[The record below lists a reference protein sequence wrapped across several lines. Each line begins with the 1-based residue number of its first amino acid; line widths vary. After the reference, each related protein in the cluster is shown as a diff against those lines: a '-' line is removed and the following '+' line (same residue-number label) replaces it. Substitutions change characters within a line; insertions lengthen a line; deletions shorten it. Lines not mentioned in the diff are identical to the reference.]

1 LIKREPFWVRY
12 RISFSRVVEIG
23 QSDTKYIRLPKRLA
37 VQLAEKLGRDPW
49 DEDCLVGL
57 EETGNSVKFYVLF
70 PKNGIDRKE
79 IMEEVRERCASSRAL
94 GQYL

>member
-1 LIKREPFWVRY
+1 MRY

-37 VQLAEKLGRDPW
+37 VQLAEKLGRNPW
-49 DEDCLVGL
+49 EEDCLVGL
-57 EETGNSVKFYVLF
+57 EETGNYVKFYVLF

-79 IMEEVRERCASSRAL
+79 IIAEVRERCASSRAL